1 MRNVKKMCRR
11 NHLKLHHLCS
21 LCVGNE
27 DVYKLFIEIVFTR
40 VPIFSQ
46 MATINTFLLN
56 SLYILEIIEA
66 RITNF

>member
-27 DVYKLFIEIVFTR
+27 DVYKLFIEIVFYECNNFSKITTICI
-40 VPIFSQ
+40 VPLDNIY
-46 MATINTFLLN
+46 NK
-56 SLYILEIIEA
+56 SL
-66 RITNF
+66 ITG